1 MFPYRRVFLEPAAS
15 EVYMRQIIIAML
27 SGAIG
32 AVIATTFIAPSFAE
46 TDAERVEAAVSSGAC
61 RVSLDN
67 RYVAY
72 QWCFDGDV
80 QTGTYND
87 TIYCSRIRVTCQ

>member
-1 MFPYRRVFLEPAAS
+1 
-15 EVYMRQIIIAML
+15 MRQIIIAVL
-27 SGAIG
+27 SGAVG

-61 RVSLDN
+61 NVKLKN

-72 QWCFDGDV
+72 HWCDDGDV

-87 TIYCSRIRVTCQ
+87 TIYCSSISVTCP